1 MRKLTRK
8 RDDLAAEGQESVP
21 YMGNDPDAWNGNK
34 GLEEKDEGEEVN
46 DFYDLN
52 IQLLQ
57 SVFVITVV
65 ESNIS

>member
-1 MRKLTRK
+1 
-8 RDDLAAEGQESVP
+8 
-21 YMGNDPDAWNGNK
+21 MGNDLDASKGNK
-34 GLEEKDEGEEVN
+34 GLEEIEKGEEEK

-65 ESNIS
+65 KCNIS

>member
-1 MRKLTRK
+1 
-8 RDDLAAEGQESVP
+8 
-21 YMGNDPDAWNGNK
+21 MGNDPDAWKGNK
-34 GLEEKDEGEEVN
+34 GLEEKEEGEEVN